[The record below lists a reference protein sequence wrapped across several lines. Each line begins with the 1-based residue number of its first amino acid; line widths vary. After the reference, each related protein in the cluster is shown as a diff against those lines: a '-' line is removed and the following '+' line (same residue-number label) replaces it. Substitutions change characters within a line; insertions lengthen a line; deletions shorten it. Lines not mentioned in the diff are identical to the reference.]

1 LATYDAGV
9 HVEAFEN
16 MEKGLK
22 TVYAVPATLEYSMI
36 CSGDRLEF
44 GSIGSITVGMV
55 RRYTS
60 LEALCEAEGW
70 QNLVPE
76 APSQDVAIQNIRGII
91 EWDTSIE
98 DESGVLSLRVREV
111 RRKI

>member
-1 LATYDAGV
+1 MATYDAGV
-9 HVEAFEN
+9 HVEAFES
-16 MEKGLK
+16 MERGLK
-22 TVYAVPATLEYSMI
+22 TVYAVLQTPEYSMI

-55 RRYTS
+55 RRYPN

-70 QNLVPE
+70 KNLLPDAPNEEE
-76 APSQDVAIQNIRGII
+76 AVKAIRSII
-91 EWDTSIE
+91 EWDQAVE
-98 DESGVLSLRVREV
+98 DASGVLALRVREV

>member
-1 LATYDAGV
+1 MATYDAGV
-9 HVEAFEN
+9 HVEAFES
-16 MEKGLK
+16 MERGLK
-22 TVYAVPATLEYSMI
+22 TVYAVLQTDEYSMI

-55 RRYTS
+55 RRYPS

-70 QNLVPE
+70 KNLLPD
-76 APSQDVAIQNIRGII
+76 APSEEDAIAAVRGII
-91 EWDTSIE
+91 EWDPALE
-98 DESGVLSLRVREV
+98 DERGVLALRVRQV